1 MSETIE
7 KLVKTIKLRKRNN
20 VKSSYTSFLLSKGND
35 HCLNKLK
42 EEVTE
47 LEDAIKNKKNTVHE
61 TADVIYHL
69 LVTLESAGINFDDI
83 ITELK
88 KREGTSGFEE
98 KKNRCI

>member
-7 KLVKTIKLRKRNN
+7 KLVKTIRSRKGSD

-42 EEVTE
+42 EEIVE

-83 ITELK
+83 IGELK
-88 KREGTSGFEE
+88 KREGISGFEE
-98 KKNRCI
+98 KKNR

>member
-7 KLVKTIKLRKRNN
+7 KLVKTIKSRKGND

-83 ITELK
+83 IKELK
-88 KREGTSGFEE
+88 KREDSSGFEE
-98 KKNRCI
+98 KRNR

>member
-7 KLVKTIKLRKRNN
+7 KLVKTIKSRKGNN

-83 ITELK
+83 IKELK
-88 KREGTSGFEE
+88 KREDSSGFEE
-98 KKNRCI
+98 KRNR

>member
-7 KLVKTIKLRKRNN
+7 KLVKIIRSRKGSD
-20 VKSSYTSFLLSKGND
+20 VKSSYTAHLLSKGND

-42 EEVTE
+42 EEIVE
-47 LEDAIKNKKNTVHE
+47 LESAIKNKKNIIHE

-69 LVTLESAGINFDDI
+69 LVTLESAGVNFDDI

-98 KKNRCI
+98 KKNR

>member
-7 KLVKTIKLRKRNN
+7 KLVKTIRSRKRSN
-20 VKSSYTSFLLSKGND
+20 VKSSYTSFLLSKGNE

-42 EEVTE
+42 EEIVE
-47 LEDAIKNKKNTVHE
+47 LEDAIKNKENTVHE

-88 KREGTSGFEE
+88 KREGISGFKE
-98 KKNRCI
+98 KKNR

>member
-7 KLVKTIKLRKRNN
+7 KLVKTIRSRKGSN

-35 HCLNKLK
+35 YCFNKLK

-47 LEDAIKNKKNTVHE
+47 LEEAIKNKKNTIHE

-69 LVTLESAGINFDDI
+69 LVTLESAGVNFDDI
-83 ITELK
+83 MVELK
-88 KREGTSGFEE
+88 KREGTSGFDE
-98 KKNRCI
+98 KRNR

>member
-1 MSETIE
+1 MSETIK
-7 KLVKTIKLRKRNN
+7 KLVKTIRSRKGND

-42 EEVTE
+42 EEIIE

-83 ITELK
+83 IGELK
-88 KREGTSGFEE
+88 KREGISGFEE
-98 KKNRCI
+98 KKNR

>member
-7 KLVKTIKLRKRNN
+7 KLVKTIKSRKGSD

-35 HCLNKLK
+35 YCLNKLK
-42 EEVTE
+42 DEITE
-47 LEDAIKNKKNTVHE
+47 FEDAIKNKKNTVHE

-69 LVTLESAGINFDDI
+69 LVTLESAGVNFYDI
-83 ITELK
+83 IRELK

-98 KKNRCI
+98 KKNR

>member
-7 KLVKTIKLRKRNN
+7 KLVKTIRLRKKSD
-20 VKSSYTSFLLSKGND
+20 VKLSYTSFLLSKGNN

-47 LEDAIKNKKNTVHE
+47 LENAIKNKKNTVHE

-83 ITELK
+83 MEELK
-88 KREGTSGFEE
+88 KRESTSGFEE
-98 KKNRCI
+98 KRNR

>member
-7 KLVKTIKLRKRNN
+7 KLVRTIKSRKGSD

-35 HCLNKLK
+35 YCLNKLK
-42 EEVTE
+42 EEVDE
-47 LEDAIKNKKNTVHE
+47 LKDAIKNKKNITHE
-61 TADVIYHL
+61 AADVIYHL
-69 LVTLESAGINFDDI
+69 LVTLESAGVSFNDI

-98 KKNRCI
+98 KRNR

>member
-7 KLVKTIKLRKRNN
+7 KLVKTIKSRKGND

-35 HCLNKLK
+35 HCLNKFK
-42 EEVTE
+42 EEGAE

-83 ITELK
+83 IKELK
-88 KREGTSGFEE
+88 KREDTSGFD
-98 KKNRCI
+98 

>member
-7 KLVKTIKLRKRNN
+7 KLIKTIKSKKRSD

-42 EEVTE
+42 EEVAE
-47 LEDAIKNKKNTVHE
+47 LEDAIKNEKNTVHE

-69 LVTLESAGINFDDI
+69 LVTLESAGINFDAI

-98 KKNRCI
+98 KKNR

>member
-1 MSETIE
+1 MSATIE
-7 KLVKTIKLRKRNN
+7 KLVKTIKSRKGSDI
-20 VKSSYTSFLLSKGND
+20 KSSYTALLLSKGND
-35 HCLNKLK
+35 YCLNKLK
-42 EEVTE
+42 EEMDE

-83 ITELK
+83 IRELK

-98 KKNRCI
+98 KRNR

>member
-1 MSETIE
+1 MSDTIE
-7 KLVKTIKLRKRNN
+7 KLIKTIKLRKGND
-20 VKSSYTSFLLSKGND
+20 VKSSYTSFLLSKGNN

-42 EEVTE
+42 EEIAE

-83 ITELK
+83 IKELK

-98 KKNRCI
+98 KRNR

>member
-1 MSETIE
+1 MSETLE
-7 KLVKTIKLRKRNN
+7 KLVKTIRSRKGSDI
-20 VKSSYTSFLLSKGND
+20 KSSYTSFLLSKGND

-69 LVTLESAGINFDDI
+69 LVTLESADINFDDI
-83 ITELK
+83 IKELK
-88 KREGTSGFEE
+88 KRESTSGFDE
-98 KKNRCI
+98 KRNR

>member
-7 KLVKTIKLRKRNN
+7 KLVKTIKSRKRNN

-83 ITELK
+83 IKELK
-88 KREGTSGFEE
+88 KREDTSGFEE
-98 KKNRCI
+98 KRNR

>member
-1 MSETIE
+1 MSETIK
-7 KLVKTIKLRKRNN
+7 KLVKTIRSRKGND

-42 EEVTE
+42 EEVAE

-83 ITELK
+83 LAELK
-88 KREGTSGFEE
+88 KRESTSGFDE
-98 KKNRCI
+98 KRNR